1 MLVLSPKFKKMAI
14 EIKRKQDEPMNSFL
28 YRFNKMVQQSGVL
41 RQAKKGRFRRTE
53 VNRNR
58 RRTSAVYRA
67 QIKKQIESMKK
78 SGILK
83 GKEDITFIK
92 KLLRDPKKPKSV

>member
-1 MLVLSPKFKKMAI
+1 MAI

-28 YRFNKMVQQSGVL
+28 YRFNKMIQQSGIL
-41 RQAKKGRFRRTE
+41 RQSKSGRFRVVE

-67 QIKKQIESMKK
+67 KIKKQIQSMKK
-78 SGILK
+78 SGVLK
-83 GKEDITFIK
+83 GTEDITFIK